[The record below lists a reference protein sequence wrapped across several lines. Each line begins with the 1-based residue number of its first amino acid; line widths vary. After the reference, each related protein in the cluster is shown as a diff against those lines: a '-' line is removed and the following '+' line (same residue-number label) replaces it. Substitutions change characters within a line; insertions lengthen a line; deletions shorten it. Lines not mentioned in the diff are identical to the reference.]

1 MSQTQQTKRTSDK
14 SPNFEEIILFA
25 QLGKI
30 FYDFKA
36 LGGFNYHLLI
46 KIIYM
51 ILIIFCLVLL
61 FHSREVKFAIRQ
73 TKIEEY
79 FNKFK

>member
-1 MSQTQQTKRTSDK
+1 MSQTQQTKRTFDE
-14 SPNFEEIILFA
+14 SPNFAVIILFA
-25 QLGKI
+25 MLGKI

-36 LGGFNYHLLI
+36 LGGFNYPLLI
-46 KIIYM
+46 KIIYK
-51 ILIIFCLVLL
+51 ILIIFCLMLL
-61 FHSREVKFAIRQ
+61 FHSGEVKSAIRQ